1 MKRQMGWVPIAS
13 AFSYSR
19 SQLAYLLNGGD
30 FMKDTSLTIT
40 EHHPQYAVSPN
51 QAIRQ
56 TITTWLTKALH
67 K

>member
-1 MKRQMGWVPIAS
+1 MAGAMGIHRICRFIFVVSIGIS
-13 AFSYSR
+13 LS
-19 SQLAYLLNGGD
+19 GGD
-30 FMKDTSLTIT
+30 FVKDTSLTIT